1 MSIVQG
7 LFGDMLPPQM
17 LDGGGGM
24 QPVMQ
29 PPVQPAVQPV
39 MQPVM
44 QPPVAPAPVKA
55 TPVANQKAVAPVQVP
70 EEPIYYAPEGPIYSG
85 PSLDE
90 LQGNVPAS
98 PQKIIPPNLAT
109 LTQQE
114 SFVDPN
120 QMDLSGFEGL
130 DFANLN
136 FDGLGDLPSFQMPQQ
151 QSATDY
157 FNQSMEFLGG
167 VASGDSAKKVN
178 RRDDIYNDYFGQTGY
193 RYQGDPANFRAE
205 VGLSDNFAVYDN
217 PDSTITGDS
226 VQNAYNLLSS
236 AEDPVAALSEYY
248 GFDIAPTVNE
258 GANYKN
264 AHKYGT
270 TTENMAQF
278 QSLVEPILQRSI
290 PYIQATQGLNYTD
303 ALEYAYTHDPM
314 VAALYNNFGVDLYRS
329 TKDGSTYIYDPIAG
343 QEIRTLEV
351 KDAKFKDYL
360 PAIAGIALSFTGVP
374 AALGG
379 MFGASGATASAIGQ
393 GLVSA
398 STAALG
404 GARGSDVFKA
414 GVLGAAGGYVKGLQ
428 TTAAEL
434 GKAAEAATAA
444 GDVAKAADLTAQAST
459 ATSQFELMSTI
470 QNTAR
475 AADAIANKDYVG
487 AVLIGLDEA
496 GFSLKDWTANKLSGL
511 AGSGEILG
519 MNADDLAV
527 GVNKFAV
534 KMLEGAD
541 PEAALR
547 SAVVE
552 YAKAGGSFPDLGID
566 LPDIDFDLPDF
577 DGLVFFDSVKNSKI
591 VQTIRD
597 FGREVDN
604 KVLEPVKEGIESA
617 GRSIDENVVQ
627 PTREALK
634 DIDIP
639 HPDFDFNMPDM
650 GELNLGGGGSGGM
663 LGGSVG
669 GGQLASK
676 YVGKGL
682 NFNPQ
687 LLTSAVP
694 QGQQQDY
701 LAQLLAGKA

>member
-1 MSIVQG
+1 
-7 LFGDMLPPQM
+7 MLPPQM

-29 PPVQPAVQPV
+29 PPVQPAV
-39 MQPVM
+39 QPVM

-205 VGLSDNFAVYDN
+205 AGLSDNFAVYDN

-226 VQNAYNLLSS
+226 VQNAYNLLAS
-236 AEDPVAALSEYY
+236 AEDPVAALSDYY
-248 GFDIAPTVNE
+248 GFDITPATNE
-258 GANYKN
+258 GANYTN

-290 PYIQATQGLNYTD
+290 PYIAATQGLNYTD

-314 VAALYNNFGVDLYRS
+314 IAALYNQYGVDLYRQ
-329 TKDGSTYIYDPIAG
+329 TDDGSTYIYDPIAG

-351 KDAKFKDYL
+351 KDASIL
-360 PAIAGIALSFTGVP
+360 PAIVGLGLTFAGVP
-374 AALGG
+374 GALGTAL
-379 MFGASGATASAIGQ
+379 GASGTAAT
-393 GLVSA
+393 
-398 STAALG
+398 ALG
-404 GARGSDVFKA
+404 GALMSGASTLIQGGDLEDALKSGITSAITTGVTGGLNEAVAATLGVSDDV
-414 GVLGAAGGYVKGLQ
+414 AAGI
-428 TTAAEL
+428 
-434 GKAAEAATAA
+434 TAA
-444 GDVAKAADLTAQAST
+444 GLSAAQGGSTEEALLSGFLAGASSYIQGELPSGAEWDAEQNALVGPDGQVIGQQPDFVVGGPDAAASSSAAWST
-459 ATSQFELMSTI
+459 A
-470 QNTAR
+470 
-475 AADAIANKDYVG
+475 
-487 AVLIGLDEA
+487 
-496 GFSLKDWTANKLSGL
+496 L
-511 AGSGEILG
+511 AGTENFAAGQGGGTTETPEI
-519 MNADDLAV
+519 
-527 GVNKFAV
+527 F
-534 KMLEGAD
+534 
-541 PEAALR
+541 
-547 SAVVE
+547 
-552 YAKAGGSFPDLGID
+552 
-566 LPDIDFDLPDF
+566 
-577 DGLVFFDSVKNSKI
+577 
-591 VQTIRD
+591 
-597 FGREVDN
+597 
-604 KVLEPVKEGIESA
+604 A
-617 GRSIDENVVQ
+617 GRTTGE
-627 PTREALK
+627 PT
-634 DIDIP
+634 
-639 HPDFDFNMPDM
+639 
-650 GELNLGGGGSGGM
+650 
-663 LGGSVG
+663 
-669 GGQLASK
+669 
-676 YVGKGL
+676 
-682 NFNPQ
+682 
-687 LLTSAVP
+687 AV
-694 QGQQQDY
+694 D
-701 LAQLLAGKA
+701 

>member
-1 MSIVQG
+1 
-7 LFGDMLPPQM
+7 MLPPQM

-24 QPVMQ
+24 QPAVQPVMQ
-29 PPVQPAVQPV
+29 PPV
-39 MQPVM
+39 QPVM

-130 DFANLN
+130 DLSGLEGLDLSGLEGLNLFSGGPIN
-136 FDGLGDLPSFQMPQQ
+136 LGVAGGGQTFMSMPDYLETLP
-151 QSATDY
+151 QSPTD
-157 FNQSMEFLGG
+157 FLNQSIEFLRA
-167 VASGDSAKKVN
+167 VASGHTNKKVN
-178 RRDDIYNDYFGQTGY
+178 KRDDVYNEYFGFGPSDLPTY
-193 RYQGDPANFRAE
+193 RYEDNPADFRAE
-205 VGLSDNFAVYDN
+205 AGLSDNFAVYDN

-226 VQNAYNLLSS
+226 VQNAYNLLAS
-236 AEDPVAALSEYY
+236 AEDPVAALSDYY

-360 PAIAGIALSFTGVP
+360 PAIASIALSFTGVP

-393 GLVSA
+393 
-398 STAALG
+398 
-404 GARGSDVFKA
+404 R
-414 GVLGAAGGYVKGLQ
+414 
-428 TTAAEL
+428 
-434 GKAAEAATAA
+434 
-444 GDVAKAADLTAQAST
+444 
-459 ATSQFELMSTI
+459 
-470 QNTAR
+470 
-475 AADAIANKDYVG
+475 
-487 AVLIGLDEA
+487 
-496 GFSLKDWTANKLSGL
+496 
-511 AGSGEILG
+511 
-519 MNADDLAV
+519 
-527 GVNKFAV
+527 
-534 KMLEGAD
+534 
-541 PEAALR
+541 
-547 SAVVE
+547 
-552 YAKAGGSFPDLGID
+552 
-566 LPDIDFDLPDF
+566 
-577 DGLVFFDSVKNSKI
+577 
-591 VQTIRD
+591 
-597 FGREVDN
+597 
-604 KVLEPVKEGIESA
+604 
-617 GRSIDENVVQ
+617 
-627 PTREALK
+627 
-634 DIDIP
+634 
-639 HPDFDFNMPDM
+639 
-650 GELNLGGGGSGGM
+650 
-663 LGGSVG
+663 
-669 GGQLASK
+669 
-676 YVGKGL
+676 
-682 NFNPQ
+682 
-687 LLTSAVP
+687 
-694 QGQQQDY
+694 
-701 LAQLLAGKA
+701 